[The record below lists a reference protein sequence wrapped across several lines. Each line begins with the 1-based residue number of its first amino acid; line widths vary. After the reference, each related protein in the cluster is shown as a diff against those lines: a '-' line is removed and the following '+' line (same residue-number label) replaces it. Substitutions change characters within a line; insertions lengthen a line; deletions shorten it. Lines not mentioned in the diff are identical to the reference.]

1 MRAYVAKK
9 FEHSTSKGGERMANV
24 EEEVA
29 EAVEA
34 VDVAKRELTEAA
46 EAIAEEAKK
55 NDAKPTAKKGK
66 GKGKLKGKVTTAK
79 KPSELATKVL
89 KVMATLKA
97 NGIVETNSTVLR
109 DKCKTK
115 TRGAIR
121 QVMKGLEKDGKVVTI
136 EEKHGTRRQFK
147 YKLA

>member
-1 MRAYVAKK
+1 
-9 FEHSTSKGGERMANV
+9 MANV

-66 GKGKLKGKVTTAK
+66 LKGKVTTAK
-79 KPSELATKVL
+79 KPSELAAKVL

-97 NGIVETNSTVLR
+97 NGIVETNSTTLR
-109 DKCKTK
+109 DKVGTK
-115 TRGAIR
+115 NRGAIR
-121 QVMKGLEKDGKVVTI
+121 QVMKRLEKDGKVVTI

>member
-1 MRAYVAKK
+1 
-9 FEHSTSKGGERMANV
+9 MANV

-34 VDVAKRELTEAA
+34 VDVAKRELTEAQ
-46 EAIAEEAKK
+46 EAIEEAAKK
-55 NDAKPTAKKGK
+55 NDAKPTAK
-66 GKGKLKGKVTTAK
+66 KGKLKGKVTTAK

-97 NGIVETNSTVLR
+97 NGILEVNSTKLR
-109 DKCKTK
+109 DDLGAK

-121 QVMKGLEKDGKVVTI
+121 QVMKGLAKDGKVVI
-136 EEKHGTRRQFK
+136 VEEKHGTRRQFK